1 MKKKFK
7 SRLRRP
13 PEFKREALAL
23 ADQIGVPEAARTLG
37 LNTNQLYS
45 WRSARQRE
53 ETESESDRD
62 KDAEIARLKRE
73 LAVKN
78 EELAIVK
85 KAAAYFAKEGLE

>member
-1 MKKKFK
+1 MKKKSK

-23 ADQIGVPEAARTLG
+23 ADQIGVPEAASTLG
-37 LNTNQLYS
+37 LNPNQLYS
-45 WRSARQRE
+45 WRRAQQRE
-53 ETESESDRD
+53 EAESESDRD